1 MLIFIKNPKMQGM
14 ILLNNGEIVTQK
26 QTKKR
31 SYVSLKSAPRN
42 PGPQPLNTD
51 RYLGTDGESRLVLIT
66 LGTHT
71 FMCYEMEEVG
81 FSLTTNSG

>member
-1 MLIFIKNPKMQGM
+1 MVIFIKNPKMQGM
-14 ILLNNGEIVTQK
+14 IILNNGKIVTQK

-51 RYLGTDGESRLVLIT
+51 R
-66 LGTHT
+66 
-71 FMCYEMEEVG
+71 
-81 FSLTTNSG
+81 